1 MNRIESGRQ
10 ILRDAER
17 SLQALLASAATEGDY
32 SAVPSLMDWARQ
44 LGKLA
49 SELGPPASKRTPD
62 QRLAGSAASR
72 KSKKP
77 QKRRKPKGGGYPRFI
92 RDEDC
97 LVKIGWSKTGGEE
110 YEHKADKDAV
120 DAVVAS
126 IARAGRRGK
135 RFSMETLLP
144 CKKADGTVIPDYQSY
159 LTLAWLRSSG
169 LVSQHG
175 RLGYTLPEA
184 EGLQS
189 AVEDC
194 WVRLAGRTYEGQ
206 N

>member
-1 MNRIESGRQ
+1 MKRIESGRQ

-49 SELGPPASKRTPD
+49 SELGALESKRVPC
-62 QRLAGSAASR
+62 QRFAASAANR
-72 KSKKP
+72 KSKRP
-77 QKRRKPKGGGYPRFI
+77 QKRRKPKVGGYPRFI

-126 IARAGRRGK
+126 IARAGGRGE
-135 RFSMETLLP
+135 RFSMEELLP
-144 CKKADGTVIPDYQSY
+144 CKKAGGAVIPDYQSY
-159 LTLAWLRSSG
+159 LTLAWLRSSE
-169 LVSQHG
+169 LVSQQG

-184 EGLQS
+184 ESLQS
-189 AVEDC
+189 TVEDC
-194 WVRLAGRTYEGQ
+194 WARLACRTYEGR